1 MNLSGQF
8 LRAKCKKL
16 AERFANLPP
25 SSKKPL
31 LPAMKFPVLAACVA
45 SATLAVT
52 AASARATTTYALT
65 NGGDI
70 LTFDHATPQT
80 ATSVTPDVAVVGAY
94 VLLAIDIRP
103 TVQTTSPAN
112 PGAGTLWAIG
122 RSGTSFQLFVIDPTS
137 GATTAIGAPIAAG
150 IDSTPGVNT
159 WGFDFNPAV
168 DRIRLV
174 NTAAT
179 NDNYRLN
186 PNNGVLQVT
195 DANLSYIAG
204 DPNAGTAP
212 QLDAVA
218 YTTAAFGGTTTLFG
232 LDINLGILAKAVSPN
247 DGTFQ
252 TVGALGV
259 AVDEPNGFD
268 IYQSLALFS
277 VPTLTGSSLY
287 AVNLTTG
294 AATLVGD
301 FAPGTN
307 IRGLAISTAE
317 PVPPLDT
324 KPVLDI
330 FGKTKRTTRVS
341 PAIVRGIAT
350 DESGTVALSYRVSNR
365 SASFYNAPFAGTN
378 PFAIKVRRLARGEN
392 RVTIRATDPTGHNT
406 QKTIRIIRR

>member
-1 MNLSGQF
+1 M
-8 LRAKCKKL
+8 KT
-16 AERFANLPP
+16 
-25 SSKKPL
+25 SS
-31 LPAMKFPVLAACVA
+31 LAAC
-45 SATLAVT
+45 TLAAILVFT
-52 AASARATTTYALT
+52 AAPARATTTYALT

-122 RSGTSFQLFVIDPTS
+122 RSGTTFQLFVIDPAN
-137 GATTAIGAPIAAG
+137 GAATAIGAPILAG

-159 WGFDFNPAV
+159 WGFDFNPST

-174 NTAAT
+174 NTAST
-179 NDNYRLN
+179 DDNYRLN
-186 PNNGVLQVT
+186 PNNGTLQVSDPSLT
-195 DANLSYIAG
+195 YIPG
-204 DPNAGTAP
+204 DPNAATPP

-218 YTTAAFGGTTTLFG
+218 YTTAAFGGTSTLYG
-232 LDINLGILAKAVSPN
+232 IDVNLGILARAVSA
-247 DGTFQ
+247 DAGTFQ
-252 TVGALGV
+252 TVGSLGV
-259 AVDEPNGFD
+259 AIDQPNGFD

-277 VPTLTGSSLY
+277 VPTVTGSALY
-287 AVNLTTG
+287 SVNLSTG
-294 AATLVGD
+294 AAALVGD

-341 PAIVRGIAT
+341 PAIVRGVAT
-350 DESGTVALSYRVSNR
+350 DESGSVALSYRVSNR